1 MGVLKSKRVESKAD
15 FVNTANKI
23 YAETINF
30 LTRLSARYS
39 RILAGPVAA
48 LAAEVV
54 DQAEKANSIF
64 PSSEQN
70 RQLRAAHL
78 TEARA
83 SLKALDVQ
91 LAHCYI
97 IMILNPQGCFTTS
110 TGKTVDA
117 AKAVEKLDKMSQS
130 LGSLIDDEKI
140 LLERTMESDQTR
152 KK

>member
-1 MGVLKSKRVESKAD
+1 MGVLKSKRIESKAD

-23 YAETINF
+23 YAETLNF

-48 LAAEVV
+48 LAAEVI
-54 DQAEKANSIF
+54 DRAEKANSIY
-64 PSSEQN
+64 PSNERN
-70 RQLRAAHL
+70 CQLRAVHL

-83 SLKALDVQ
+83 SLMALEVQ
-91 LAHCYI
+91 LTHCYI
-97 IMILNPQGCFTTS
+97 VMMLNPQGCFTTS
-110 TGKTVDA
+110 SGKMVDA
-117 AKAVEKLDKMSQS
+117 TKAVEKLDKMSQS
-130 LGSLIDDEKI
+130 LGGLIDDEKI

>member
-78 TEARA
+78 T
-83 SLKALDVQ
+83 
-91 LAHCYI
+91 
-97 IMILNPQGCFTTS
+97 
-110 TGKTVDA
+110 
-117 AKAVEKLDKMSQS
+117 
-130 LGSLIDDEKI
+130 
-140 LLERTMESDQTR
+140 
-152 KK
+152 